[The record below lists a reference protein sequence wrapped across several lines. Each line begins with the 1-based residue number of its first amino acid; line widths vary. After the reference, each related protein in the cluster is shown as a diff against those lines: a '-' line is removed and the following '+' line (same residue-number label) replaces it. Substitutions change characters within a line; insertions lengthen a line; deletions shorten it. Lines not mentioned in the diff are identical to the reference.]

1 MVSLLS
7 KIREAVA
14 RGRYL
19 VGKHAY
25 ERMTQRGILEWQAVA
40 GLHDGHLE
48 VECPDGWA
56 KLVTVHFYD

>member
-25 ERMTQRGILEWQAVA
+25 ERMTQRGILE
-40 GLHDGHLE
+40 
-48 VECPDGWA
+48 
-56 KLVTVHFYD
+56 